1 VAWMVLILGVTELR
15 SGAILLLLMSPYFAV
30 QFALMEMGA
39 QLVRRASGSATAA
52 AIFGAILW
60 TGFCLVLFPVS

>member
-1 VAWMVLILGVTELR
+1 
-15 SGAILLLLMSPYFAV
+15 
-30 QFALMEMGA
+30 
-39 QLVRRASGSATAA
+39 LVRRASGSATAA